1 MGNFQEND
9 FFKFC
14 LLILEREGG
23 RDMEQE
29 REQGRN
35 IDLSFQLLMYSL
47 VDSCMYPDRVSNL
60 EPWVIR
66 TTLDP
71 TDLPNQC

>member
-1 MGNFQEND
+1 MGNFQENN

-29 REQGRN
+29 RESKGETL
-35 IDLSFQLLMYSL
+35 ICLSTY
-47 VDSCMYPDRVSNL
+47 
-60 EPWVIR
+60 
-66 TTLDP
+66 
-71 TDLPNQC
+71 